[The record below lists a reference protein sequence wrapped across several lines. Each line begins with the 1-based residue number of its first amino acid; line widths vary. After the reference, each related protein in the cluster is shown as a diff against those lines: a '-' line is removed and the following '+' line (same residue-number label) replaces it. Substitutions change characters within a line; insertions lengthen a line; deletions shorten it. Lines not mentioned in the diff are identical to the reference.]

1 MKFIPTPLAGA
12 HLIEL
17 EPRADARG
25 MFARAFCAQEFAD
38 QGLETSFVQANMS
51 TNKLSG
57 TVRGMHLQRAPHA
70 EVKLVRC
77 AKGAIYDVVVDMREA
92 SATHL
97 RWFGAELTEENGR
110 MIYVPKGFAHG
121 YQSLSDGAAVFY
133 MVSTFY
139 APESEG
145 GLRYNDPK
153 LGIAWPRAVSDVSDK
168 DAKWPL
174 LSL

>member
-77 AKGAIYDVVVDMREA
+77 AKGAIYDVVVDMRED